1 MKNEKQMIEKC
12 RVCAATTGIVYLCD
26 TYNEHSKTTSIS
38 HYRCTTCGSVFV
50 GNSVDGEELGVAYST
65 LDSKKYYEEIVSENI
80 KKMNTSSGY
89 LKSVVHHDAS
99 IIDVGTGDG
108 LFVEVLRKAGFSD
121 VSAHEIEG
129 TDLTKINNIASYI
142 YQDFDYKTIPS
153 DKFDAITLLDVVEH
167 VIEPQYLI
175 ETCARILKDGG
186 LIYFHTPV
194 VTKTD
199 RFMHFLLRL
208 PILKKAGAIWQR
220 GRTSIFH
227 LANYTPESLT
237 LILED
242 AGFSEIDIKVKNELS
257 WPVTKYVRT
266 YLLEKQGLPGFIA
279 PLLSPFFYPLL
290 ATDTFNANK
299 SIVSARK
306 VAKIA

>member
-1 MKNEKQMIEKC
+1 MKNEKPMIEYC
-12 RVCAATTGIVYLCD
+12 RVCTATGIVYLCD

-38 HYRCTTCGSVFV
+38 HYRCSACGSVFV
-50 GNSVDGEELGVAYST
+50 GNNVDSEELGVAYST
-65 LDSKKYYEEIVSENI
+65 LDSKKYYDEIKSENI
-80 KKMNTSSGY
+80 KKLNTASAY
-89 LKSVVHHDAS
+89 LTNVLPHDAS

-108 LFVEVLRKAGFSD
+108 LFVEVLKKAGFID
-121 VSAHEIEG
+121 ISAHEIQG
-129 TDLTKINNIASYI
+129 SDLTKIDNIASYI

-153 DKFDAITLLDVVEH
+153 DKFDAVTLLDVVEH
-167 VIEPQYLI
+167 VIDPQYLI
-175 ETCARILKDGG
+175 DTCARILKGNG

-199 RFMHFLLRL
+199 RFMHFILRL
-208 PILKKAGAIWQR
+208 PVLKKLGQIWQR

-227 LANYTPESLT
+227 LEDYTPQSLT
-237 LILED
+237 LILEN

-257 WPVTKYVRT
+257 WPLTRYVRT
-266 YLLEKQGLPGFIA
+266 YLLESQGLPSFIA
-279 PLLSPFFYPLL
+279 PILTPLFYPLL

-306 VAKIA
+306 VEKIS